1 MELEAF
7 ESVELSDVGR
17 KRENNEDACL
27 RLPSL
32 GIYCVA
38 DGMGGVVGGDLAS
51 ETVTTTL
58 QAALTR
64 LPPQAISRLSDR
76 VAVVKAAVN
85 QASKWIR
92 DFATEK
98 VIGQMGTTVVALVF
112 DPRNPSRAVSLHAGD
127 SRLYRY
133 QSGRLE
139 LLTADHTTAA
149 ALAAKLGCS
158 EASLPVKVQNELT
171 RAVGL
176 GERVELDQTH
186 LKVHSGDLFLLCSD
200 GLTRMVPDQ
209 TISKVLREGAEEPAV
224 RVARALVDR
233 ANEAGG
239 KDNITVVL
247 VRVGDIGEP
256 AESPDDE
263 EFETVVAAEFTPDE
277 TATVLAGVHAG
288 PSDSSDTPITYE
300 GETPTTDDP
309 TPRPSR
315 P

>member
-1 MELEAF
+1 MDFEAF

-58 QAALTR
+58 EVAVTR
-64 LPPQAISRLSDR
+64 LSSRAVPRLSDR
-76 VAVVKAAVN
+76 LAVVKAAVN

-98 VIGQMGTTVVALVF
+98 VIGQMGTTVVALIV
-112 DPRNPSRAVSLHAGD
+112 DPRNPSRAVALHAGD
-127 SRLYRY
+127 SRLYRFR
-133 QSGRLE
+133 SGRLE
-139 LLTADHTTAA
+139 LLTSDHTTAA
-149 ALAAKLGCS
+149 ALAARLGCS
-158 EASLPVKVQNELT
+158 EAALPAKVQNELT

-176 GERVELDQTH
+176 SERVELEQTH
-186 LKVHSGDLFLLCSD
+186 IKVHSDDLFLLCSD
-200 GLTRMVPDQ
+200 GLTRMVPDESIA
-209 TISKVLREGAEEPAV
+209 TLLGEAV
-224 RVARALVDR
+224 ETPLSALAKRLVDR

-247 VRVGDIGEP
+247 IRVGDISQA
-256 AESPDDE
+256 AEAADDE
-263 EFETVVAAEFTPDE
+263 ELETVVAPDIPQNDA
-277 TATVLAGVHAG
+277 ATVLAGVPIGAT
-288 PSDSSDTPITYE
+288 DAADTPITYE
-300 GETPTTDDP
+300 GDTPTTDDP
-309 TPRPSR
+309 TPNRF
-315 P
+315 